1 MSNLAQLAFLNT
13 RISIYAGKL
22 QPPGS
27 LQPFIESADPVPSD
41 YLEAIGLDLREQEHA
56 LSASA
61 LEQELMNALIED
73 AEYIMHAIPAVMR
86 KLLFQWMQRFE
97 MMNLKSL
104 IRCKLTNCSSERA
117 RDFLLDI
124 KGFGRLPLEQLLH
137 AEDIDEFMRTLALRD
152 AVLAQK
158 IRAHIGGAE
167 QLFMLEAA
175 MDYHFYA
182 GLLDS
187 CEQLPGRERES
198 VRRLIGR
205 IIDQV
210 NLVWILR
217 YRIAYE
223 LQPPHTYFMLVRTG
237 LQLDR
242 HQLAQLA
249 ALSDFDAIR
258 KRLPCEYGDCL
269 RDAQSLQCVE
279 FRIMRI
285 NLDYA
290 RRLLRQEQFHF
301 VRALAYLYLRERQLQ
316 EVHQVIKGKLLG
328 FSPQLIRQ
336 ALEGEAA

>member
-13 RISIYAGKL
+13 RISIYSGKL
-22 QPPGS
+22 QPPES
-27 LQPFIESADPVPSD
+27 LQPFIESADPVPSG
-41 YLEAIGLDLREQEHA
+41 YLDAIGLDLWHEEPA
-56 LSASA
+56 LSAST
-61 LEQELMNALIED
+61 LEQQLMDALIED
-73 AEYIMHAIPAVMR
+73 AEYIMHAIPAAMR
-86 KLLFQWMQRFE
+86 QLLVHWMRRFE

-104 IRCKLTNCSSERA
+104 IRCKLTRCSSERA

-124 KGFGRLPLEQLLH
+124 RGFGSLPLDQLLH
-137 AEDIDEFMRTLALRD
+137 AEDIDEFMRTLAVQD
-152 AVLAQK
+152 AVLAEK
-158 IRAHIGGAE
+158 IRAHIGDAE

-182 GLLDS
+182 GLLNS
-187 CEQLPGRERES
+187 CEMLPGREREG

-242 HQLAQLA
+242 RLLAQLA
-249 ALSDFDAIR
+249 TLGDFDAIR
-258 KRLPCEYGDCL
+258 ERLPCEYGDCL

-279 FRIMRI
+279 FRLMRI

-290 RRLLRQEQFHF
+290 RRVLKQEQFHL
-301 VRALAYLYLRERQLQ
+301 VRAIAYLYLRERQLQ

-328 FSPQLIRQ
+328 FTPQLIRQ
-336 ALEGEAA
+336 AL